1 MIYKLLIENTDNSQ
15 EIIEIESTG
24 GYFGDG
30 LILWDER
37 VDGDMRNDITLGA
50 MVRVGD
56 TLEVNDIRKSQI
68 LVESLNSIKSQSL
81 LRIDRDNDNIVDIVI
96 GRRDTEYLQAEK
108 QAREYVSAGYA
119 GDTYPYV
126 QSWADAKEESE
137 KWAADNIIE
146 TAASWR
152 ALQADMRSKRL
163 KAKEDIRSSTT
174 TDQVDS
180 IVSQWSAYIDII
192 KKQLGV

>member
-37 VDGDMRNDITLGA
+37 VDGDMPNDITLGA
-50 MVRVGD
+50 MVRIGD

-68 LVESLNSIKSQSL
+68 LVESLNSIKYQSL
-81 LRIDRDNDNIVDIVI
+81 LMIDRDNDDVVDIVI

-108 QAREYVSAGYA
+108 QAREYVDAGYT

-126 QSWADAKEESE
+126 QSWADAKGETEQ
-137 KWAADNIIE
+137 WAADNILT

-152 ALQADMRSKRL
+152 TLQADMRSKRL
-163 KAKEDIRSSTT
+163 KAKEDIRLSTT
-174 TDQVDS
+174 TDQIDS
-180 IVSQWSAYIDII
+180 IVSRWSTYIDII
-192 KKQLGV
+192 KKQLGI